1 MRCLRV
7 QLLSQD
13 SSSGKSSDPTVW
25 LDRLAVI
32 FRLVKGYLQAVQ
44 NILPRVKSDIRQ
56 KLLLTF
62 THMMF
67 QFMLLLT
74 NVLKWLNLFSI
85 RHTNPIVE
93 NGQTHPCQ
101 KVIQEV
107 CLPVCWM
114 TELCLW
120 MFLSDHLCSLLE
132 IWPVLSETLNAHQ
145 NDNRIVERCCR
156 CLRFAVRCVGKGSA
170 CLLQP
175 LVTQVCL
182 CALKIHINWSACVC
196 FWCRRAS
203 VDLKRCICVSD
214 GECVPGI
221 PSLLFP
227 VPGQHS
233 SGWVWHGGRMPARL
247 VGYATG
253 NLMHTKIRNALN
265 VRQPKIFGPKIA
277 KKSYF

>member
-1 MRCLRV
+1 MFTLH
-7 QLLSQD
+7 
-13 SSSGKSSDPTVW
+13 
-25 LDRLAVI
+25 
-32 FRLVKGYLQAVQ
+32 VKCDVSVHAAF
-44 NILPRVKSDIRQ
+44 K
-56 KLLLTF
+56 KK
-62 THMMF
+62 
-67 QFMLLLT
+67 
-74 NVLKWLNLFSI
+74 VLKWLNLFSI

-114 TELCLW
+114 TVLCLS

-182 CALKIHINWSACVC
+182 CALKIHINWSECVC
-196 FWCRRAS
+196 FWCRSKKMYLCFRWW
-203 VDLKRCICVSD
+203 VCTRYTLTPVS
-214 GECVPGI
+214 CTWAV
-221 PSLLFP
+221 F
-227 VPGQHS
+227 
-233 SGWVWHGGRMPARL
+233 
-247 VGYATG
+247 
-253 NLMHTKIRNALN
+253 
-265 VRQPKIFGPKIA
+265 
-277 KKSYF
+277 